1 MVQTLC
7 PHSCHILGTLQAL
20 HTGMCSGDGWPQDGG
35 LVPSWRPR
43 GCIQGPQPWED
54 GDGDP
59 GVSPGEVRWEG
70 DADVQSTNKTSVK
83 RTLLSLASGAP
94 SPERMGGLLSAG
106 LALGFSLD
114 TGRDSG
120 LDVDP

>member
-1 MVQTLC
+1 MDQNLY

-54 GDGDP
+54 G
-59 GVSPGEVRWEG
+59 VRILG
-70 DADVQSTNKTSVK
+70 SLLGKK
-83 RTLLSLASGAP
+83 RDRGAMWISRVRIKP
-94 SPERMGGLLSAG
+94 L
-106 LALGFSLD
+106 
-114 TGRDSG
+114 
-120 LDVDP
+120 